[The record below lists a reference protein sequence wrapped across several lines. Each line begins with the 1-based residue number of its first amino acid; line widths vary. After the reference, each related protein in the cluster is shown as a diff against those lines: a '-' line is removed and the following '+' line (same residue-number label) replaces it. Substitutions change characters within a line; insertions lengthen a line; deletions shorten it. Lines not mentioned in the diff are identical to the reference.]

1 MLLLSAVAA
10 APHRDGSC
18 LCIFDID
25 RTLTASQAAAR
36 KGSHNQCP
44 AAHSFDHPYIKDTAY
59 GGGGPLAFSE
69 VGQHIENSFCKA
81 CWLGIISTG
90 DAADEGS
97 SMRRELCRE
106 KRRAKREERERRHA
120 GGRDAE
126 EREMLAAPS
135 SKERSGKKKRERRR
149 DPSGYGI

>member
-1 MLLLSAVAA
+1 MAHHLLLTAATA
-10 APHRDGSC
+10 APHRDGPC

-44 AAHSFDHPYIKDTAY
+44 AAHSFDHPC
-59 GGGGPLAFSE
+59 
-69 VGQHIENSFCKA
+69 H
-81 CWLGIISTG
+81 
-90 DAADEGS
+90 
-97 SMRRELCRE
+97 
-106 KRRAKREERERRHA
+106 

-126 EREMLAAPS
+126 EREMLAAPP

-149 DPSGYGI
+149 DPSGYDI

>member
-1 MLLLSAVAA
+1 MLLLATTTA
-10 APHRDGSC
+10 APHRDGPC

-44 AAHSFDHPYIKDTAY
+44 AAHSFDHPYIKDQA
-59 GGGGPLAFSE
+59 
-69 VGQHIENSFCKA
+69 
-81 CWLGIISTG
+81 
-90 DAADEGS
+90 
-97 SMRRELCRE
+97 RRE

-149 DPSGYGI
+149 DPTGYDI